1 MGRGTDD
8 GALVG
13 EGLLAGG
20 LGWPAEFTM
29 DFVLVGV
36 GDEGIEETVGGG
48 EFAEAFC
55 GEEGAEAFLPV
66 VVAAFDFAFGLR
78 GWGVAE
84 LDAVEAEGCAELGE
98 GIGVVSVKEGV
109 VVHIDGQRPAVSLED
124 AGEEVEVGEEG
135 FQVQYAPSKIGNA
148 VDAWFGDGFFAD
160 SRDVFLHG
168 LTGAKPPDGTLGF
181 ASFCL
186 SAVDG
191 GLRFRSNKPSRS
203 VEMPNFTANCG

>member
-1 MGRGTDD
+1 MGWGMAEVVDVAIGSQATDD
-8 GALVG
+8 FGAGWGVNGLALVG

-78 GWGVAE
+78 GWEDRSWVARATAST
-84 LDAVEAEGCAELGE
+84 D
-98 GIGVVSVKEGV
+98 
-109 VVHIDGQRPAVSLED
+109 Q
-124 AGEEVEVGEEG
+124 AG
-135 FQVQYAPSKIGNA
+135 
-148 VDAWFGDGFFAD
+148 
-160 SRDVFLHG
+160 
-168 LTGAKPPDGTLGF
+168 
-181 ASFCL
+181 
-186 SAVDG
+186 
-191 GLRFRSNKPSRS
+191 
-203 VEMPNFTANCG
+203 